1 MSKNVLLVAILVIAS
16 VAAIAFGVL
25 QFAPTASAPG
35 AVAPG
40 LGAAA
45 VGGSQQVASGP
56 TPAIADVRRIS
67 VGDLHAKL
75 QGPNLPLVWDLRSAE
90 AYAQQHIPGAR
101 LVQITEIPTLA
112 QGLDLKQAIV
122 TLCS

>member
-25 QFAPTASAPG
+25 QLAPTASAPA

-40 LGAAA
+40 TGATAI
-45 VGGSQQVASGP
+45 GGGQQAASGP

-67 VGDLHAKL
+67 VGELHGKL
-75 QGPNLPLVWDLRSAE
+75 QGANPPVVWDFRSAE
-90 AYAQQHIPGAR
+90 SYAQQHIPGAR
-101 LVQITEIPTLA
+101 LVQITEIPALA
-112 QGLDLKQAIV
+112 QGLDRNKAIV
-122 TLCS
+122 TLCA